1 VSEVIRQ
8 QYPGDAAT
16 AEDMLRLAE
25 EYRKAAHLLIQLGRK
40 RAPLTWAP
48 CRLSAIHAIE
58 LFLNALLMHNGD
70 ESSAVRGMQHD
81 LGKRFERAKH
91 GGLQLR
97 KRTASHLIAMVGS
110 REYLVTRYGPEMTAT
125 VSQINRLT
133 ATLDEVAKK
142 VATIIES
149 DGKSR
154 VVGRGVAVAG
164 LPRPPSRRGSAR

>member
-1 VSEVIRQ
+1 MRQ

-25 EYRKAAHLLIQLGRK
+25 EYRKAAHLLIRLGRK

-58 LFLNALLMHNGD
+58 LFLSALLMHNGH
-70 ESSAVRGMQHD
+70 EASAVRGMQHD
-81 LGKRFERAKH
+81 LGRRVERAQN

-97 KRTASHLIAMVGS
+97 KRTASHLSAMVGS
-110 REYLVTRYGPEMTAT
+110 REYLVTRYGPMTAT

-142 VATIIES
+142 VTAIMEH

-154 VVGRGVAVAG
+154 VV
-164 LPRPPSRRGSAR
+164 